1 MPKQRTR
8 EEAAAYM
15 REYRKRQRTGADS
28 ATAAAPFDFQ
38 DVELAAIAEPPAGD
52 PDSVTLTVRIDDAQF
67 AKLAALMRAVEARH
81 GSTVRLDDAM
91 RLAVEV
97 AHRAIAGAD

>member
-15 REYRKRQRTGADS
+15 REYRKRQRTGAGS
-28 ATAAAPFDFQ
+28 AAAAPFDFQ